1 MCEKC
6 RYQPGTRK
14 IDIKRVTFNEEECE
28 ESQKETEPSIR
39 TMRLMERDNSNI
51 NKLEQRL
58 KKTEV
63 GLEETRAMVKDIL
76 KIVSKS
82 PPMPVS
88 PVMPRPENNKDPNW
102 NYECFRCGELGHFA
116 RNCPNQSRNTSS
128 YRNRSRSP
136 SPRRDLNSNWLK
148 M

>member
-1 MCEKC
+1 
-6 RYQPGTRK
+6 
-14 IDIKRVTFNEEECE
+14 
-28 ESQKETEPSIR
+28 
-39 TMRLMERDNSNI
+39 MRLMERDNSNI

-58 KKTEV
+58 NKTEF

-116 RNCPNQSRNTSS
+116 RNCPNQSRNTSP